1 MVVFWVLLPVY
12 PWCDCCLFMNL
23 AYCLHMYFTFQ
34 SCNAQ
39 KVILALLT
47 VSYLFLEW
55 LQVSSKM
62 VYIVCP
68 LQYLH
73 YIMSIN
79 MDSGVLWLPHVSL
92 PSLIVHYACIMHCS
106 STLKPQ
112 WSQLKLSV
120 HQHGPW
126 STLATSCQPTIT
138 YHALCIV
145 LPHWSHMHREYFVY
159 LMIHRKNWHDCA
171 VCTK

>member
-1 MVVFWVLLPVY
+1 MYIVY
-12 PWCDCCLFMNL
+12 LSC
-23 AYCLHMYFTFQ
+23 MYLTFQ

-47 VSYLFLEW
+47 VFYLFLEW

-68 LQYLH
+68 IQYLH

-92 PSLIVHYACIMHCS
+92 QRILSCTMHCS
-106 STLKPQ
+106 TTLKPHAQ
-112 WSQLKLSV
+112 GMLCLSNDP
-120 HQHGPW
+120 QKEL
-126 STLATSCQPTIT
+126 T
-138 YHALCIV
+138 
-145 LPHWSHMHREYFVY
+145 
-159 LMIHRKNWHDCA
+159 
-171 VCTK
+171 